1 MKVRVA
7 GRMLALG
14 AMALLLAGC
23 FKVNM
28 DVEVTPENT
37 VSGTAVI
44 AVDESLLRLSGQS
57 ADQLFQDMDLS
68 DLPPGASVD
77 PYEEDGFV
85 GQEITFQEVS
95 LEDFRGNNSLS
106 GAGAGDELDIARV
119 GDEFRVSGA
128 IDMSGPEFTG
138 NEVPREFLDNFE
150 FRISIT
156 FPGEVKSATGDI
168 DGNKVTWEPTIGQNT
183 RVEAVASAIP
193 SPASPLLLILLIALG
208 ALLVGAIA
216 FFLTHRKTPAPAE
229 GSIDGGTVVPVQAPP
244 MPGEPVPPAGPMPDA
259 PEAPGAAIP
268 NEDEPPPP
276 SASV

>member
-37 VSGTAVI
+37 ISGTAII
-44 AVDESLLRLSGQS
+44 AVDENLLRLSGQS
-57 ADQLFQDMDLS
+57 ADELFRDMDLS
-68 DLPPGASVD
+68 DLPAGASVD

-106 GAGAGDELDIARV
+106 GAGAGDELDIVRV

-128 IDMSGPEFTG
+128 IDMSGQEFTD
-138 NEVPREFLDNFE
+138 EVPREFLDNFE

-168 DGNKVTWEPTIGQNT
+168 DGNTVTWEPTIGQNT

-193 SPASPLLLILLIALG
+193 LCRLSSPVDPAHRAGRARAGRDRVLPHPPEDTHARSRLPRRRNCRARAGTSDARG
-208 ALLVGAIA
+208 ARSARGADAGRPRRAGGAI
-216 FFLTHRKTPAPAE
+216 P
-229 GSIDGGTVVPVQAPP
+229 S
-244 MPGEPVPPAGPMPDA
+244 
-259 PEAPGAAIP
+259 
-268 NEDEPPPP
+268 EDEPPPP
-276 SASV
+276 SASG